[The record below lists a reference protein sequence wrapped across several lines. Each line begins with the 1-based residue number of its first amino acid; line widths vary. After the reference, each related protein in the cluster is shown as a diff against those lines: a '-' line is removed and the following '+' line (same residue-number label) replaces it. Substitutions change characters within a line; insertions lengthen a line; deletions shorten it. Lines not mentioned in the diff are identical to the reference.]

1 MKQQK
6 RHNKPVKKTSDS
18 LLRLLMCFCF
28 FPLIV
33 WVSIVDNKTI
43 CNFGWL
49 FISFAI
55 IGFIIGI
62 IRFIRKYKINC
73 RIFQWWLWGSL
84 YSFLHSLA
92 AILTCVVIVCIVLTM
107 NYYIPINN
115 PYYNETATVISRYTG
130 TSSVGISHY
139 VKFNFEDGKIGIRRF
154 NGSELNDQAQPG
166 DTVIFT
172 LQNGFF
178 NIPVIKDKTKR

>member
-1 MKQQK
+1 MQ
-6 RHNKPVKKTSDS
+6 
-18 LLRLLMCFCF
+18 LRLAVY
-28 FPLIV
+28 I
-33 WVSIVDNKTI
+33 I
-43 CNFGWL
+43 CYNRVHNRHYTL
-49 FISFAI
+49 
-55 IGFIIGI
+55 
-62 IRFIRKYKINC
+62 YTKINC

-154 NGSELNDQAQPG
+154 NGSELYDQAQPG

>member
-1 MKQQK
+1 
-6 RHNKPVKKTSDS
+6 
-18 LLRLLMCFCF
+18 
-28 FPLIV
+28 
-33 WVSIVDNKTI
+33 
-43 CNFGWL
+43 
-49 FISFAI
+49 
-55 IGFIIGI
+55 
-62 IRFIRKYKINC
+62 
-73 RIFQWWLWGSL
+73 
-84 YSFLHSLA
+84 
-92 AILTCVVIVCIVLTM
+92 M

-130 TSSVGISHY
+130 ISSVGISHY

-154 NGSELNDQAQPG
+154 NGSELYDQAQPG